1 MQFSSNKLFKNIY
14 KLFDDLEIKFDIC
27 IDEFTKRKMLNEIC
41 NLVVREAFLLS
52 ELETYIIRCYYG
64 IYESAIGST
73 TSEISIAIGCN
84 ESKVKVIYIQ
94 SMKKIYDYIRRQNKI
109 REYGTDSIYS
119 LNNIDYDTLEVFEK
133 NKIIYSSDLV
143 NLSNEDIFLLFR
155 KKNMKLF
162 PVFNDDVVYHR
173 TLKDYFMFLENFQRK
188 DISTKPLM
196 LKLNSK

>member
-1 MQFSSNKLFKNIY
+1 MQFSSKLFRNIY

-64 IYESAIGST
+64 IYESAIGFT
-73 TSEISIAIGCN
+73 LSEISIAVGCN

-94 SMKKIYDYIRRQNKI
+94 SMKKIYNYIRRQNKI

-119 LNNIDYDTLEVFEK
+119 LNSIDYDTLELFEK
-133 NKIIYSSDLV
+133 NKIIYLSDLV
-143 NLSNEDIFLLFR
+143 GLSNEDIFLLFR
-155 KKNMKLF
+155 QKNMKLF
-162 PVFNDDVVYHR
+162 PVFDNDVVYSQ
-173 TLKDYFMFLENFQRK
+173 TLKDYFTFLENFERK
-188 DISTKPLM
+188 DRTTKPLM
-196 LKLNSK
+196 LELNSK

>member
-1 MQFSSNKLFKNIY
+1 MQFSNNKLFKNIY
-14 KLFDDLEIKFDIC
+14 KLFDDLEIKFGIC

-52 ELETYIIRCYYG
+52 ELETYIIRCCYG

-94 SMKKIYDYIRRQNKI
+94 SMKKIYDYIIRQNKI
-109 REYGTDSIYS
+109 REYGTDS
-119 LNNIDYDTLEVFEK
+119 
-133 NKIIYSSDLV
+133 IYSSDLV

-188 DISTKPLM
+188 DISTKPLI